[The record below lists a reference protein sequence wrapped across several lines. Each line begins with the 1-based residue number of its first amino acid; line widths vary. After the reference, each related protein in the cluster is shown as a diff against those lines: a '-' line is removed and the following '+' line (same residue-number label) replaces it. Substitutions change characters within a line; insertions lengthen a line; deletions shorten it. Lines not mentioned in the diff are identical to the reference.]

1 MRSKIVAAAACGMV
15 SFAAFAFAQGTPPA
29 GQAPAASQTP
39 AAPDPVRMLV
49 ERLDLEKYKATIK
62 EKTGDVTFAV
72 DAKTKVTG
80 PGAGTKTAEAKAAGK
95 TTVLT
100 DFVKVGDM
108 VTVNY
113 HEMDGT
119 KHAAN
124 VRLMAATKK

>member
-1 MRSKIVAAAACGMV
+1 MKRLFSIVAVAAVVMLPVYA
-15 SFAAFAFAQGTPPA
+15 A
-29 GQAPAASQTP
+29 GQDKPAAKAKAAAPAAKMLRASGTVTAV
-39 AAPDPVRMLV
+39 AADSL
-49 ERLDLEKYKATIK
+49 TIK